1 MLTNVAVL
9 ALNPVASFEIGVLC
23 EIFGTDRTV
32 DGFPGYKF
40 SLCSDGAA
48 PLQTEAGFSLL
59 PNADLNALDNAD
71 LIAIPGCPPGFRVH
85 PTAGEADG
93 IKNAVLPQEAIDAL
107 KRAHERGAW
116 ILSMCTGAFA
126 LGYAGLLDGRR
137 CTTHWRHAGQLAEYF
152 PAAEVVPDRLY
163 VQDGRIITGA
173 GTAAGIDACLHL
185 IRQEHGAGVAN
196 KLARRMVVA
205 PHRAG
210 GQAQFIEAP
219 VPDTAAADGL
229 QPLLEWMLTHL
240 DAQLTVDELAQRSH
254 MAPRTFA
261 RRFRAETG
269 ASPHDWLTHQRV
281 LFARRLLEETDLP
294 IEQIAARAG
303 FGDAATL
310 RHHFTRRAGTTPQHY
325 RQQFKLVRS

>member
-9 ALNPVASFEIGVLC
+9 ALNPVAPFEIGVLC
-23 EIFGTDRTV
+23 EVFGTDRTD
-32 DGFPGYKF
+32 DGFPAYKF
-40 SLCSDGAA
+40 SLCSPDGQA
-48 PLQTEAGFSLL
+48 LKTDTGFTML
-59 PNADLNALDNAD
+59 PDADLTPLDTAD
-71 LIAIPGCPPGFRVH
+71 LIAIPAFP
-85 PTAGEADG
+85 AG
-93 IKNAVLPQEAIDAL
+93 AVLRGTPAEDMALPPEAIAAL
-107 KRAHERGAW
+107 QRAHERGAW
-116 ILSMCTGAFA
+116 VLSMCTGAFA

-137 CTTHWRHAGQLAEYF
+137 CTTHWRHAGELARRF
-152 PAAEVVPDRLY
+152 PQAEVVPDALY

-185 IRQEHGAGVAN
+185 IRQEHGATIAN

-219 VPDTAAADGL
+219 VPEAAATDGL

-240 DAQLTVDELAQRSH
+240 EEPLAVDDLANRSH

-281 LFARRLLEETDLP
+281 LLARQLLEETELTV
-294 IEQIAARAG
+294 EQIATRAG

-310 RHHFTRRAGTTPQHY
+310 RHHFTRRAGTTPQLY
-325 RQQFKLVRS
+325 RQQFKLVRH

>member
-1 MLTNVAVL
+1 MLTNVAAL
-9 ALNPVASFEIGVLC
+9 ALTPVEPFELGVLC
-23 EIFGTDRTV
+23 EVFGTDRRV
-32 DGFPGYKF
+32 DGFPAYKF
-40 SLCSDGAA
+40 SLCSPGGE
-48 PLQTEAGFSLL
+48 PLKTKAGFTIL
-59 PNADLNALDNAD
+59 PDSDLTPLETADLV
-71 LIAIPGCPPGFRVH
+71 AIPAMPSL
-85 PTAGEADG
+85 
-93 IKNAVLPQEAIDAL
+93 AVLPDEVIAAIQ
-107 KRAHERGAW
+107 RAHERGAW
-116 ILSMCTGAFA
+116 VLSMCTGAFV
-126 LGYAGLLDGRR
+126 LGQAGLLDGRR
-137 CTTHWRHAGQLAEYF
+137 CTTHWRHADELARQF
-152 PAAEVVPDRLY
+152 PKAEVVPDALY

-185 IRQEHGAGVAN
+185 IRQEHGATIAN

-219 VPDTAAADGL
+219 VPETAATDGL

-240 DAQLTVDELAQRSH
+240 GEPLAVDDLAQRSH

-281 LFARRLLEETDLP
+281 LFARRLLEETELTV
-294 IEQIAARAG
+294 EQIATRAG

-310 RHHFTRRAGTTPQHY
+310 RHHFTRRAGTTPQLY
-325 RQQFKLVRS
+325 RQQFKLVKS